1 MSEPVEVAESAEQ
14 VAPGIWH
21 WQIRNS
27 GIGGAVSSCHLFA
40 AGEEAVLVD
49 PVQLAPE
56 RLAELPRP
64 TAILLTS
71 KGHQRSA
78 WHYRREFGAPV
89 WMPEGTV
96 PPDEQPDHRYRNGD
110 ELPGGF
116 RAIFAPG
123 PGPVHY
129 VLLREAE
136 PGALV
141 TADLLGGT
149 PDAGLTWGP
158 LRHHDD
164 PEASRRTVAG
174 WVDLPFTV
182 LCLDHGGAFANGKD
196 ALRALLASD
205 G

>member
-1 MSEPVEVAESAEQ
+1 VTEPAEVAESAQE
-14 VAPGIWH
+14 VVPGIWH

-40 AGEEAVLVD
+40 ADDGAVLVD
-49 PVQLAPE
+49 PVQLEPE

-96 PPDEQPDHRYRNGD
+96 PPDEEPDHRYSHGA

-116 RAIFAPG
+116 QALRAPG

-129 VLLREAE
+129 VLLRGGE

-141 TADLLGGT
+141 TADLLGGD
-149 PDAGLTWGP
+149 PGSGLNWGP

-164 PEASRRTVAG
+164 PEQSRRTVAG

-182 LCLDHGGAFANGKD
+182 LCLDHGGAFADGKT

>member
-1 MSEPVEVAESAEQ
+1 MSEPVEVAGSAEQ

-21 WQIRNS
+21 WQIQNS

-40 AGEEAVLVD
+40 AGDEAVLVD

-56 RLAELPRP
+56 RLADLPRP

-96 PPDEQPDHRYRNGD
+96 PPDEEPDHRYGD
-110 ELPGGF
+110 GDQLPGGF

-129 VLLREAE
+129 VLLREGS

-149 PDAGLTWGP
+149 PETGLGWGP

-164 PEASRRTVAG
+164 PETSRRTVAG

-182 LCLDHGGAFANGKD
+182 LCLDHGGAFVNGKD
-196 ALRALLASD
+196 ALRALLAD

>member
-1 MSEPVEVAESAEQ
+1 MTEPVEVAESADEI
-14 VAPGIWH
+14 APGIWH

-27 GIGGAVSSCHLFA
+27 GIGGAVSSSHLFA
-40 AGEEAVLVD
+40 GEDGAVLVD
-49 PVQLAPE
+49 PVQLAPG

-78 WHYRREFGAPV
+78 WHYRREFDAPV

-96 PPDEQPDHRYRNGD
+96 PPDEEPDHRYRDGD
-110 ELPGGF
+110 DLPGGF
-116 RAIFAPG
+116 RAISAPG

-129 VLLREAE
+129 VLLRAGE

-149 PDAGLTWGP
+149 PETGLNYGP

-164 PEASRRTVAG
+164 PDASRRTIAG

-182 LCLDHGGAFANGKD
+182 LCLDHGGAFADGKA
-196 ALRALLASD
+196 ALHALLASES
-205 G
+205 

>member
-1 MSEPVEVAESAEQ
+1 VTEPVEVAQSAEQ

-27 GIGGAVSSCHLFA
+27 GIGGAISSCHLFA
-40 AGEEAVLVD
+40 AGEGAVLVD
-49 PVQLAPE
+49 PVQLDAE

-96 PPDEQPDHRYRNGD
+96 PPDEEPDHRYADGD
-110 ELPGGF
+110 QLPGGF
-116 RAIFAPG
+116 RALKAPG

-129 VLLREAE
+129 VLLSEGE

-149 PDAGLTWGP
+149 PETGLNWGP
-158 LRHHDD
+158 LQHHDD

-174 WVDLPFTV
+174 WVDLPFSV
-182 LCLDHGGAFANGKD
+182 LCLDHGGAFADGKA
-196 ALRALLASD
+196 ALRGLLASD

>member
-1 MSEPVEVAESAEQ
+1 VTEPVEVAQSAEQ

-27 GIGGAVSSCHLFA
+27 GIGGAVSACHLFA
-40 AGEEAVLVD
+40 ADDGAVLVD
-49 PVQLAPE
+49 PVKLAPE

-96 PPDEQPDHRYRNGD
+96 PADEEPDRRYGDGD

-116 RAIFAPG
+116 RALKAPG

-129 VLLREAE
+129 VLLRAGD

-141 TADLLGGT
+141 TADLLGGS
-149 PDAGLTWGP
+149 PEAGLTWGP
-158 LRHHDD
+158 LQHHDD
-164 PEASRRTVAG
+164 PDASRRTVAG
-174 WVDLPFTV
+174 WVDLPFSV
-182 LCLDHGGAFANGKD
+182 LCLDHGGAFADGKA
-196 ALRALLASD
+196 ALRDLLAWD